1 MKLNLDLPKYKW
13 ECLYNHLK
21 HYFLT
26 VIPYTTNAIP
36 KISSAEYQYMGMKM
50 VSMAKASAKTVISH
64 GACVRFLFKTNR
76 MIPIAERNIGL
87 KK

>member
-1 MKLNLDLPKYKW
+1 
-13 ECLYNHLK
+13 
-21 HYFLT
+21 
-26 VIPYTTNAIP
+26 
-36 KISSAEYQYMGMKM
+36 MGMNM